1 MDKVEETR
9 FLEIT
14 QVFGSSAVTDEKKLV
29 LTEEDLNTIFSL
41 LDQLNESQ
49 QLLSNVLVR
58 IFTMC
63 VYYRSKGTVLKP
75 RVLVELQNW
84 SR

>member
-14 QVFGSSAVTDEKKLV
+14 QMFGSSAVTDEKKLV

-41 LDQLNESQ
+41 LDQLSESQ

-63 VYYRSKGTVLKP
+63 VYHRFKRYSSEAKGP
-75 RVLVELQNW
+75 C
-84 SR
+84 

>member
-29 LTEEDLNTIFSL
+29 LTEEDLNTIFGL

-49 QLLSNVLVR
+49 QLLPNVLVR

-63 VYYRSKGTVLKP
+63 VYYRFKRYSSEAKGP
-75 RVLVELQNW
+75 C
-84 SR
+84 